1 MSVKVGIIMGSDS
14 DLPVMSKAAEIL
26 DEFRPVGNIVKIV
39 IFRQRRKLP
48 FQREIPVSFAV
59 FSDIGT
65 DIVRIL
71 QV

>member
-1 MSVKVGIIMGSDS
+1 VGT
-14 DLPVMSKAAEIL
+14 AEIP
-26 DEFRPVGNIVKIV
+26 DEFRTVGNIVKIV